1 MAGRSARY
9 LREPAWRVSAKLA
22 LRSLRLNVRRT
33 ILTAAAMILGG
44 GLLIFGFSLTDGGQ
58 EMWIREAARMGTG
71 HIVIERPE
79 FRNAPRIENRLP
91 REVREVV
98 TRALASPAVASR
110 VMAASAQ
117 LGVSGLASSAA
128 GARPVKITAVVPETE
143 AGLSTLDKKMTSGRY
158 LRPDD
163 EARAVIGARLAASL
177 RLEPGSK
184 FVVQSEDATGEI
196 ASQLLRVAGI
206 FRSGVAEVDQTTV
219 QVPLRTADDWLGAG
233 NGVTNVK
240 VVLLHSSMVPETMD
254 ALEGVLAAHI
264 QEGSVAVL
272 DWETANP
279 ALASAIALD
288 NFSASIVRVLLFGII
303 AFGIMNTV
311 LMSVLHR
318 HREFGIL
325 QAIGMSPAQT
335 GVIVLIEGM
344 VLTLLSG
351 FIGVGLGTI
360 LTWYFFGDG
369 LDFSGSMDEMTFSGI
384 LLEPVIVPEFRPG
397 RYLQSLGFI
406 LVVGTIASVYPALRA
421 AKIDITEVLKFDR

>member
-1 MAGRSARY
+1 MAVRSTVY

-22 LRSLRLNVRRT
+22 FRSLRLNVRRT

-44 GLLIFGFSLTDGGQ
+44 GLLIFGFSLSDGGQ

-71 HIVIERPE
+71 HIVVERPE
-79 FRNAPRIENRLP
+79 FRTAPRIENRLP
-91 REVREVV
+91 REVHDVV
-98 TRALASPAVASR
+98 TRALAEPAVASR
-110 VMAASAQ
+110 VMAASAR
-117 LGVSGLASSAA
+117 LSVRGLASSTA
-128 GARPVKITAVVPETE
+128 GARPVRITAVVPEAE
-143 AGLSTLDKKMTSGRY
+143 ARLSTLDAKVVAGRY
-158 LRPDD
+158 LGPDD
-163 EARAVIGARLAASL
+163 GARAVIGERLAASL
-177 RLEPGSK
+177 RLAPGSK
-184 FVVQSEDATGEI
+184 FVAQSEDATGEI

-219 QVPLRTADDWLGAG
+219 QVPLRTTDAWLGTG
-233 NGVTNVK
+233 NGVTNIN
-240 VVLLHSSMVPETMD
+240 VVLLHSSMVPETVD
-254 ALEGVLAAHI
+254 ALEEALAAHI
-264 QEGSVAVL
+264 LDGDVTVL
-272 DWETANP
+272 DWKTANP

-288 NFSASIVRVLLFGII
+288 DFSGSIVQVLLFGII

-318 HREFGIL
+318 HREFGVL
-325 QAIGMSPAQT
+325 QAIGMSPGQT

-351 FIGVGLGTI
+351 VIGVGLGSF

-384 LLEPVIVPEFRPG
+384 LLEPIIVPEFRPA
-397 RYLQSLGFI
+397 RYLQAFGFI